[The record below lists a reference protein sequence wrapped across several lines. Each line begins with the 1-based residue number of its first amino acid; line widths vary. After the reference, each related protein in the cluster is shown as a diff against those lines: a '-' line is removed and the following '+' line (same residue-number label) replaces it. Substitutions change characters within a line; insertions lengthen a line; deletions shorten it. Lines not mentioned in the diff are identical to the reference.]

1 MDFKSYYSIIP
12 ANVRYDKDLTPN
24 AKLLYAEITS
34 LCNEYG
40 YCWATNDYFAKLYNV
55 STTSISKWISSLV
68 QNGYITTEIEYKEG
82 SKQILKRYIR
92 IINDPIQEKL
102 NTSLKKVKD
111 PIEEKLKENNKNRIL
126 NINNI
131 YIVEIKEII
140 DYLNEKAG
148 THYKSTTQRTKDLIK
163 ARLNE
168 KFTVDDFKT
177 VIDKKISD
185 WKGTQWEKF
194 LRPETLF
201 SNKFEGYLNQN
212 IVKPK
217 KEQFE
222 EEYEIYP
229 EEEIIKMMMED

>member
-1 MDFKSYYSIIP
+1 MDFKGYYSVIP

-40 YCWATNDYFAKLYNV
+40 YCWASNSYFANLYGV
-55 STTSISKWISSLV
+55 TTVSISKWIKSLAEK
-68 QNGYITTEIEYKEG
+68 GYIETEIEYKKD
-82 SKQILKRYIR
+82 SKEILNRYIK
-92 IINDPIQEKL
+92 IINDPIKEKF
-102 NTSLKKVKD
+102 NTPQRKVKD
-111 PIEEKLKENNKNRIL
+111 PIKEKFKENNKNRIL

-185 WKGTQWEKF
+185 WKGTEWEKF

-212 IVKPK
+212 IIKPK

-222 EEYEIYP
+222 EDYEMY
-229 EEEIIKMMMED
+229 EEDQIEKMMMED